1 MEQGQQKSHNQSELA
16 PKCTMQDGWWLTTY
30 FLTRRSVSS
39 LNNPQNSE
47 MTFCENMKLT
57 C

>member
-1 MEQGQQKSHNQSELA
+1 MEDKKYGINIL
-16 PKCTMQDGWWLTTY
+16 
-30 FLTRRSVSS
+30 RSISL

-47 MTFCENMKLT
+47 MKFSENMKLT